1 MVVVVKDFSDTFPTC
16 TGPCAQGR
24 RKCPTPDACC
34 IKEDDSSEARYLAAA
49 VIVCALAVLGAM
61 VFLFR

>member
-1 MVVVVKDFSDTFPTC
+1 MVVVVKDFSDTYPTC

-24 RKCPTPDACC
+24 RKCPTPDACVL
-34 IKEDDSSEARYLAAA
+34 KEADTSESRYLVAA

-61 VFLFR
+61 VLLFR

>member
-1 MVVVVKDFSDTFPTC
+1 MKDFSDTYPTC

-34 IKEDDSSEARYLAAA
+34 IKEDDSVEVRHLVVA
-49 VIVCALAVLGAM
+49 VIVFAMAVLGAM
-61 VFLFR
+61 VLLFR